1 MKRFLLYL
9 LTLTP
14 LCSFAQISTGYYRVM
29 NDYTKRY
36 MSIVDTNADF
46 KIGAAYPNY
55 VYADLQAIH
64 MLTGFED
71 SVAYNPASICY
82 IEYMGTVKGEQ
93 IYNLSG
99 QGLDLYET
107 TGRLLNAAQTPKG
120 LYRIYATGEGG
131 GMVVTRYL
139 IDNTYH
145 NTVYYPSIGDGTSEN
160 NNRNWHI
167 LSVDQSAESYF
178 GVKPDIQATADGSY
192 WATQYAGFPFKPSD
206 ASTKVYTVCNVDNAR
221 GYAVIREISGNVPS
235 QTPVL
240 FHCGAATPSGNKMT
254 LLPPGTSANTG
265 TNYLEGNYYC
275 NDVVADA
282 DPTKNHRNV
291 KAYDPLNMRVLGV
304 DSKGRPAFVKGN
316 DANLVKS
323 KVDGKLLIPANEA
336 YLAVSASA
344 PDVLQIITEEDY
356 ITGIHE
362 INTFTTDGTKVIYD
376 LQGRRVQAPS
386 KGLYI
391 VNGKKMIIR

>member
-1 MKRFLLYL
+1 MKRFLLYFL
-9 LTLTP
+9 AFAP
-14 LCSFAQISTGYYRVM
+14 LCSFAQITTGYYRVM

-46 KIGAAYPNY
+46 KIDLSAPNK
-55 VYADLQAIH
+55 VVADLRAIH

-71 SVAYNPASICY
+71 SVAYNPATICF
-82 IEYMGTVKGEQ
+82 IEHISGTRH
-93 IYNLSG
+93 NLSG

-107 TGRLLNAAQTPKG
+107 TGRLLDATQTPSG
-120 LYRIYATGEGG
+120 LYRIYAEESGITK
-131 GMVVTRYL
+131 YL
-139 IDNTYH
+139 IDNS
-145 NTVYYPSIGDGTSEN
+145 YYGTRYFPSIGDANTTN
-160 NNRNWHI
+160 TNRNWHI
-167 LSVDQSAESYF
+167 LSVDQSADSYF

-206 ASTKVYTVCNVDNAR
+206 ASTKVYTVCDVDNAR
-221 GYAVIREISGNVPS
+221 GYAVIREISGNVPA

-291 KAYDPLNMRVLGV
+291 KAYDPLNMRVLDV
-304 DSKGRPAFVKGN
+304 DSKGKPAFVKGN
-316 DANLVKS
+316 DANLIKS
-323 KVDGKLLIPANEA
+323 KVDGKLYIPANKA
-336 YLAVSASA
+336 YLAVSPSA

-362 INTFTTDGTKVIYD
+362 INTSTTDGTKVIYD